1 MERWKEGKK
10 ERRKEAGKLER
21 KKDKKM
27 NERMKEQGRIHG
39 NTVADGWAGAVMQKP
54 LAIQNCG
61 GRTDRPTD
69 MASCRVECSRQK
81 MDGSRDPLFPG
92 K

>member
-39 NTVADGWAGAVMQKP
+39 NTVADGWAGAVMRKP
-54 LAIQNCG
+54 LAIKKHDK
-61 GRTDRPTD
+61 RTGRPTD
-69 MASCRVECSRQK
+69 RLTEQGVEYA
-81 MDGSRDPLFPG
+81 
-92 K
+92 